1 MSSTPP
7 NGLTPTIHLKGGE
20 TMRSRYSYDLRDMG
34 EKFMFTAGLI
44 VLTTAGLAVAG
55 VCIWAICKL
64 FSVLA

>member
-1 MSSTPP
+1 
-7 NGLTPTIHLKGGE
+7 
-20 TMRSRYSYDLRDMG
+20 MRSRYSYDLRDMG